1 MLFRSELNAIFQGES
16 TLENALT
23 LYCNLLLPIKM
34 SLNSQPV
41 FQNIRHPFQQLVV

>member
-1 MLFRSELNAIFQGES
+1 MLSYSELNAIFQVES
-16 TLENALT
+16 TLENALI
-23 LYCNLLLPIKM
+23 YCNLLLPVKM